1 MNKKLFLLFA
11 IAGLTSSQAAFGDT
25 APGAPGVV
33 NFQTCMEKAKIAQD
47 KRRELEGFDKQFRVK
62 IDEIQKRCKEID
74 DKLNNVEYV
83 DSITAEA
90 EENLK
95 KERQAEMQKLMGTQN
110 EFQQIMQQQQMAFSQ
125 SFMISLGDAAKKVAK
140 EKGLS
145 HVIAK
150 EACLYYE
157 DNLDLTEDVISKI
170 NALYDKQQREA
181 EKTAKTEKNG
191 ALEAPAAKEEGVQL
205 EQKEAKES
213 K

>member
-1 MNKKLFLLFA
+1 MNKKLFLLLA
-11 IAGLTSSQAAFGDT
+11 ATSLISSKTALGAAAT
-25 APGAPGVV
+25 GAPGVV

-47 KRRELEGFDKQFRVK
+47 KRRELENFDKQFRVK
-62 IDEIQKRCKEID
+62 IDEIQKHCKEID

-125 SFMISLGDAAKKVAK
+125 SFMISLGDAAQKVAK
-140 EKGLS
+140 EKKLS

-150 EACLYYE
+150 EACLYYD
-157 DNLDLTEDVISKI
+157 DNLDLTEDVIAKI
-170 NALYDKQQREA
+170 NAIYDKQQREA
-181 EKTAKTEKNG
+181 EKATKEEVAVKENT
-191 ALEAPAAKEEGVQL
+191 AAKKETA
-205 EQKEAKES
+205 EQKK
-213 K
+213 

>member
-1 MNKKLFLLFA
+1 MNKKLFLLLA
-11 IAGLTSSQAAFGDT
+11 ATSLISTKAALGAT
-25 APGAPGVV
+25 SAGAPGVV

-47 KRRELEGFDKQFRVK
+47 KRRELENFDKQFRVR
-62 IDEIQKRCKEID
+62 IDEIQKHCKEID
-74 DKLNNVEYV
+74 EKLNNVEYV

-125 SFMISLGDAAKKVAK
+125 SFMISLGDAAQKVAK
-140 EKGLS
+140 EKKLS

-150 EACLYYE
+150 EACLYYD
-157 DNLDLTEDVISKI
+157 DNLDLTEDVITKI

-181 EKTAKTEKNG
+181 EKAT
-191 ALEAPAAKEEGVQL
+191 KEEVAVKENATPKKETA
-205 EQKEAKES
+205 EQKK
-213 K
+213 